1 MTPAELYDD
10 HRRKPRNL
18 GKLAGAHAVGDVGS
32 IVAGDALRFYLGLDG
47 ERITAAKF
55 QVFNCQGQVAAASV
69 ASELVVGRTLDEA
82 LLLGPRDVCAQLGG
96 LSHHELPPQ
105 LWAFEGLRAAVATMR
120 GGAEPADLEV
130 EPMLCPCLGTSIETV
145 RQAILVGG
153 HATIEAVVAATGAGR
168 DCGACLP
175 DIRRLVDDPSGRG
188 GKAEA
193 KPAAAKD
200 NGVAGRIPTLHRIGR
215 ILSERVASEA
225 AAAGGAIELWDF
237 DGRTVTVRLRGAFAA
252 DVGAARPTLE
262 LLERLLRAEVD
273 ATIGVAIG

>member
-10 HRRKPRNL
+10 HRRRPRNL
-18 GKLAGAHAVGDVGS
+18 GKLASAHAVGDVGS
-32 IVAGDALRFYLGLDG
+32 IVAGDALRFYLGLEG

-69 ASELVVGRTLDEA
+69 ASELVIGRTIDEA
-82 LLLGPRDVCAQLGG
+82 LALGPRDVRAHLGG
-96 LSHHELPPQ
+96 LANEQLPPQ
-105 LWAFEGLRAAVATMR
+105 LWALEGLRAAVATLR

-130 EPMLCPCLGTSIETV
+130 EPMLCPCLGTSVETV

-153 HATIEAVVAATGAGR
+153 HATLDAVVAATGAGR

-193 KPAAAKD
+193 KPAAKD
-200 NGVAGRIPTLHRIGR
+200 SGVAGRIPTLHRIGR
-215 ILSERVASEA
+215 ILSERVAAEA
-225 AAAGGAIELWDF
+225 TAAGGSIELWDF
-237 DGRTVTVRLRGAFAA
+237 DGRTVSVRLRGAFATDA
-252 DVGAARPTLE
+252 AAARPALE
-262 LLERLLRAEVD
+262 LLERLLRAEID
-273 ATIGVAIG
+273 ATIGVAVG